1 MAENDAFYT
10 LAELKAQCRVDWDD
24 DDTMIQFYG
33 DAAFEAV
40 QTYLDRKIIPP
51 LALAI
56 DFTEV
61 VYNKKIKMAIFL
73 ITDDLYNNR
82 GSQNDYQIYENAA
95 LKLLL
100 DPMRR
105 MYIGIS
111 A

>member
-1 MAENDAFYT
+1 MADNDAFYT
-10 LAELKAQCRVDWDD
+10 LEQLKKQCRVDWSDD
-24 DDTMIQFYG
+24 DEMIQLYG
-33 DAAFEAV
+33 DTAFEAV
-40 QTYLDRKIIPP
+40 STYLDRKIIPESQTP
-51 LALAI
+51 V

-61 VYNKKIKMAIFL
+61 AYNKKIKMAIFL

-100 DPMRR
+100 DPMKRL
-105 MYIGIS
+105 YIGIS